1 MIIKGGDSVRKVNIL
16 YLLLSIGIC
25 SSFGMAVLYLS
36 KSLANVISINNEEII
51 PSYDYHFVLIGQ
63 EIDNPYFQTIFEGAQ
78 AAANEKNIYIEYMGP
93 RQTNIEEHI
102 KMIEMATAAKVDGIL
117 TQGLTNR
124 EFKPAIDYAVNRGV
138 PVITYDTDLDESK
151 RLAYIGTNNY
161 EAGYEM
167 GMELIKDTDGQ
178 AHVGIITGFLYSNN
192 LVLRVQGFLDAIE
205 EAPNVKVVA
214 IESSNISSSQ
224 AADKAHQMLRKY
236 PEITVFFGTSAL
248 DGLGISQAINK
259 INPASPILVY
269 AFDDLEETLELIKND
284 KIQATVQQNQYEMG
298 YKGVVLLYD
307 AINGVQI
314 PSTFYTPT
322 KILRKND
329 LEE

>member
-1 MIIKGGDSVRKVNIL
+1 MRKVNIL

-78 AAANEKNIYIEYMGP
+78 AAANEKNI
-93 RQTNIEEHI
+93 
-102 KMIEMATAAKVDGIL
+102 
-117 TQGLTNR
+117 
-124 EFKPAIDYAVNRGV
+124 
-138 PVITYDTDLDESK
+138 YDTDLDESK